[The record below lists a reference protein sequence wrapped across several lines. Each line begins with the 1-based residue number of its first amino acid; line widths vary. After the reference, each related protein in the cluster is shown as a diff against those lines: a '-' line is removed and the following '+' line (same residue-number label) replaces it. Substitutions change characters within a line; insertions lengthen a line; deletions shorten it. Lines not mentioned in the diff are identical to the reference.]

1 MALLGIQNPT
11 PVFSMVPSF
20 GAIRPAGLIPY
31 ITKEDKVIL
40 NNVQKIVEF
49 LTAQDS
55 RPRSPDQGL
64 DVNRV
69 IQELL
74 PVLPGLSAK
83 VLPEVVSRLSSRVLA
98 RLIRDTF
105 L

>member
-1 MALLGIQNPT
+1 MALFGIQNPT

-31 ITKEDKVIL
+31 IIEEDKVIL
-40 NNVQKIVEF
+40 NNVQKIVEL

-64 DVNRV
+64 DVDRV

-74 PVLPGLSAK
+74 PVFPVYQLSCYLK
-83 VLPEVVSRLSSRVLA
+83 W
-98 RLIRDTF
+98 
-105 L
+105 